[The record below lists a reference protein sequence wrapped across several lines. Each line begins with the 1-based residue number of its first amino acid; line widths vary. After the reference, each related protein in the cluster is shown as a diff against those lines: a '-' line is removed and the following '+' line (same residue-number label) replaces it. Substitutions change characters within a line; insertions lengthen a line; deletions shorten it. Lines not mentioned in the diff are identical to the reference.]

1 MFRWFAICFLFL
13 IQFFIFVELIMDS
26 FIIVSTCRFHEL
38 SLPDLDHIVEENLF
52 GESFAL
58 LLSFGL
64 YALISYIHI
73 QTRAY
78 LFKTFPTAPVILIE
92 TLTIAVTSICLYFS
106 LECIHFLWTTLF
118 VVPDIG
124 LSALDLIE
132 KNQWFVGATQ
142 RYIYDN
148 FSIFRGD
155 LHTQVEFLKNLW

>member
-1 MFRWFAICFLFL
+1 
-13 IQFFIFVELIMDS
+13 MDS
-26 FIIVSTCRFHEL
+26 FIIAGTCRFHEL

-106 LECIHFLWTTLF
+106 LECIHFL
-118 VVPDIG
+118 
-124 LSALDLIE
+124 
-132 KNQWFVGATQ
+132 
-142 RYIYDN
+142 
-148 FSIFRGD
+148 
-155 LHTQVEFLKNLW
+155 